1 MKPKLT
7 QPLKWHGG
15 KHYLA
20 KKIIDLM
27 PAHLHYVEPYAGG
40 LSVLLNKDPFDPRHQ
55 WGKKSFERGTSE
67 IVNDIHHSL
76 QNFWDVLKGS
86 KSFRRFQRILEAT
99 PFSEIE
105 FNRAANHTPESDPDV
120 DSAVRFFI
128 RCRQSRAGSFKDFG
142 TLSRNRTRR
151 KMNEQSSAWLNA
163 VEGLSQVHD
172 RLKRVVILCRD
183 ALDVIKQQDG
193 EKTLFYLDPPYLHS
207 TRASTDNYKYE
218 MSKSD
223 HRQLLEVICS
233 CKGSIMLSAY
243 KNLMYQKMLR
253 KPFWKRH
260 DFEIDNKVA
269 GGSTKRMMTESVWV
283 NF

>member
-1 MKPKLT
+1 
-7 QPLKWHGG
+7 
-15 KHYLA
+15 
-20 KKIIDLM
+20 
-27 PAHLHYVEPYAGG
+27 
-40 LSVLLNKDPFDPRHQ
+40 
-55 WGKKSFERGTSE
+55 
-67 IVNDIHHSL
+67 
-76 QNFWDVLKGS
+76 
-86 KSFRRFQRILEAT
+86 
-99 PFSEIE
+99 
-105 FNRAANHTPESDPDV
+105 
-120 DSAVRFFI
+120 
-128 RCRQSRAGSFKDFG
+128 
-142 TLSRNRTRR
+142 
-151 KMNEQSSAWLNA
+151 MNEQSSAWLNA